1 MAAGIQGRATATET
15 LLPVWLGKKTAER
28 HPSEA
33 SARPRAPAVFLTVH
47 GSLSGHALNQGA
59 PPNVPPWCGV
69 NGANLGP
76 RCNDGGLAAVANGN
90 SGARPPTEDPGPL
103 TETGA
108 GSRSPI
114 NTDELLIERL
124 EQRLLERESELQDLQ
139 VSFEE
144 KEENTCQLFEERQR
158 AEKERLQEDIA
169 KLTQGEGAG

>member
-1 MAAGIQGRATATET
+1 MSSLPTHSTSGSVSTAAG
-15 LLPVWLGKKTAER
+15 
-28 HPSEA
+28 
-33 SARPRAPAVFLTVH
+33 PAVFLTVH

-76 RCNDGGLAAVANGN
+76 RYNDGGLPAVANGD

-139 VSFEE
+139 VE
-144 KEENTCQLFEERQR
+144 
-158 AEKERLQEDIA
+158 AAPRLSPATAPCLNISPYKTAPSLNSTPYSTAPTPPPPPPPPLNIE
-169 KLTQGEGAG
+169 LHLHL